1 MCLWIRYVVSV
12 VSLEKSNKHNHHHP
26 HQRPTAFERGLLCES
41 VRGVPLAHAR
51 RKNEGARKSGRVRMR
66 ERKRMRA
73 SLVSPLACALSDLG
87 VSRCV
92 SLGELRLCQVGHVRV
107 LIVRE

>member
-1 MCLWIRYVVSV
+1 
-12 VSLEKSNKHNHHHP
+12 
-26 HQRPTAFERGLLCES
+26 
-41 VRGVPLAHAR
+41 
-51 RKNEGARKSGRVRMR
+51 MR

-87 VSRCV
+87 VRRCV

-107 LIVRE
+107 LNVCVCVCVCVFVCVCLYTERVDHNLYVSEKEQ